1 LNKKNCFMERT
12 KPFLILIGWGSGGRG
27 GGPENWP
34 DLVMVG
40 RGIVPEKEQTERE
53 IFPSIQLI

>member
-1 LNKKNCFMERT
+1 MERT
-12 KPFLILIGWGSGGRG
+12 KPFLILIGWGSGG

>member
-1 LNKKNCFMERT
+1 V
-12 KPFLILIGWGSGGRG
+12 GGG

-53 IFPSIQLI
+53 MRNFIPLHPTDIIAENVRHSE